1 MTQFLDCRLWP
12 VGGELAKTF
21 AVYPVP
27 APAQNPGDPPPGDPL
42 QALKKYIQG
51 QHVLIATHGFNVN
64 RAAGI
69 SDLSNWET
77 LLQPPPSSAFV
88 GLLWPGDSIWLHG
101 LDYPGEAR
109 VANDAGLLLAKFL
122 DANFQGA
129 ASVSLASHSLGAR
142 LMLSTIKNTSTR
154 ISRLILMAGAIDDN
168 CLNDEFQ
175 AAASKVGAISV
186 LASKKDTVLADL
198 FPLGNFFAGLL
209 DQGHPWHH
217 AALGRSG
224 PASPTPQNFRA
235 PFELPDDWE
244 FLHSSYLQIADPA
257 PNPQPV
263 PFSLPT
269 DVPGSSAPIPANE
282 LGANGDPI
290 PGWSA
295 EFSSAFASTRLR

>member
-21 AVYPVP
+21 AVYQTPP
-27 APAQNPGDPPPGDPL
+27 PAQDPGDAL

-64 RAAGI
+64 RADGI
-69 SDLSNWET
+69 GDLSNWET
-77 LLQPPPSSAFV
+77 LLRPPPSSAFV
-88 GLLWPGDSIWLHG
+88 GLLWPGDSVWLHG
-101 LDYPGEAR
+101 LDYPEEAS
-109 VANDAGLLLAKFL
+109 VADDAGLLLAKFL

-142 LMLSTIKNTSTR
+142 VMLSAIKNTNTR
-154 ISRLILMAGAIDDN
+154 ISRLVLMAGAIDDD

-175 AAASKVGAISV
+175 AAAAKVGAISV
-186 LASKKDTVLADL
+186 LASTKDTVLADL

-224 PASPTPQNFRA
+224 PVSPTPVNFRA
-235 PFELPDDWE
+235 PFQLPDDWE
-244 FLHSSYLQIADPA
+244 FLHSSYLQISNPPPA
-257 PNPQPV
+257 PIQ
-263 PFSLPT
+263 FSLPA
-269 DVPGSSAPIPANE
+269 DVPRSDTPIPANE
-282 LGANGDPI
+282 LDANGEPI
-290 PGWSA
+290 LGWSA
-295 EFSSAFASTRLR
+295 EFSSAFTSTRLG